1 MTTASIETRTSWVVA
16 SVSLVMLAVAFGAL
30 WIVAV
35 GLKTMAADF
44 GGARSE
50 PALASSLAWFGSS
63 LGGLMMGPLAER
75 YGIRTTVIF
84 GAVSICIGL
93 LISSFGEI
101 WQLYL
106 GHGLFVGVLGTA
118 GLNAPLYVYVSH
130 WFDRRRGSSLALLSS
145 GLYLAGTV
153 WPPIF
158 ERAIA
163 SFGWKTT
170 MVAYGVFAVVV
181 IVPLALIFLKPAP
194 ETPTA
199 AGAAGAPITAQ
210 PVFGW
215 PPNVVF
221 ALLVAASF
229 LCCVT
234 MSMPQNHL
242 VALCTDLGYSAQ
254 SGAMM
259 LSLLLGLGVL
269 GRQIWGAISDRI
281 GGLSTL
287 LISSLLQGLAMAG
300 FVVTQDEWGLYG
312 VAAAFGVGFS
322 ALIPAYVLAVREYFP
337 AREASWRVPV
347 VLLLSGSGMATGT
360 WLAGCA
366 LRLFRLLRAGLRRR
380 RRVQPRELHP
390 DRDAG
395 AAPPL
400 SRRRDGSACYSGLMP
415 AFLMIGHHLSTSA
428 LCQTPSACG
437 VC

>member
-1 MTTASIETRTSWVVA
+1 
-16 SVSLVMLAVAFGAL
+16 MLATSFGAL

-35 GLKTMAADF
+35 GLKAIAADF

-84 GAVSICIGL
+84 GAVSVCIGL
-93 LISSFGEI
+93 LISTLGQP
-101 WQLYL
+101 WQLFL
-106 GHGLFVGVLGTA
+106 GHGLFIGLLGNA
-118 GLNAPLYVYVSH
+118 GLNAPLYVYVSR
-130 WFDRRRGSSLALLSS
+130 WFDRRRGSALALLSS
-145 GLYLAGTV
+145 GLYLAGTL

-163 SFGWKTT
+163 HFGWQTT
-170 MVAYGVFAVVV
+170 MLVYGVFVAVLV
-181 IVPLALIFLKPAP
+181 VPLALIFLKNAP
-194 ETPTA
+194 ETPS
-199 AGAAGAPITAQ
+199 AAGAPGASGET
-210 PVFGW
+210 PRVLGW

-221 ALLVAASF
+221 AVLVVASF

-254 SGAMM
+254 SGAAM

-269 GRQIWGAISDRI
+269 GRQIWGAIADRI
-281 GGLSTL
+281 GALSTL
-287 LISSLLQGLAMAG
+287 LLSSSLQGLAMTG
-300 FVVTQDEWGLYG
+300 FVVTQDEAGLFA
-312 VAAAFGVGFS
+312 VSAAFGIGFS

-360 WLAGCA
+360 WLAGA
-366 LRLFRLLRAGLRRR
+366 LY
-380 RRVQPRELHP
+380 
-390 DRDAG
+390 DAFG
-395 AAPPL
+395 YYA
-400 SRRRDGSACYSGLMP
+400 P
-415 AFLMIGHHLSTSA
+415 AFAAGVLSNLLNFILIATLVLRKRIASSEWRMA
-428 LCQTPSACG
+428 RS
-437 VC
+437 

>member
-1 MTTASIETRTSWVVA
+1 VSTPSIETRTSWVVA

-63 LGGLMMGPLAER
+63 LGGLMMGPLAAR
-75 YGIRTTVIF
+75 YGIRKTVIF
-84 GAVSICIGL
+84 GAVSIGIGL
-93 LISSFGEI
+93 WISTFGEV

-106 GHGLFVGVLGTA
+106 GHGLFVGLLGTA

-163 SFGWKTT
+163 TFGWKTT
-170 MVAYGVFAVVV
+170 MVAYGVFAAAV
-181 IVPLALIFLKPAP
+181 IIPLALIFLKPSP
-194 ETPTA
+194 ETTTA
-199 AGAAGAPITAQ
+199 GGAVGDPIAAQ

-254 SGAMM
+254 SGAAM

-269 GRQIWGAISDRI
+269 GRQVWGAISDRI

-287 LISSLLQGLAMAG
+287 LLSSMLQGLAMTG

-360 WLAGCA
+360 WLAGA
-366 LRLFRLLRAGLRRR
+366 LYDHFGFYAPAFAAGVGFNILNFLVIATLFLRRR
-380 RRVQPRELHP
+380 YTMS
-390 DRDAG
+390 
-395 AAPPL
+395 AP
-400 SRRRDGSACYSGLMP
+400 AT
-415 AFLMIGHHLSTSA
+415 A
-428 LCQTPSACG
+428 
-437 VC
+437 

>member
-1 MTTASIETRTSWVVA
+1 MIAT
-16 SVSLVMLAVAFGAL
+16 VSLVMLAVAFGAL

-63 LGGLMMGPLAER
+63 LGGLMMGPLAGR

-84 GAVSICIGL
+84 GAVSIGIGL
-93 LISSFGEI
+93 WISSFGEI

-163 SFGWKTT
+163 TFGWKAT
-170 MVAYGVFAVVV
+170 MVAYGIFAVVV

-194 ETPTA
+194 ETATA
-199 AGAAGAPITAQ
+199 GGAAGATVTAQ

-254 SGAMM
+254 SGAAM
-259 LSLLLGLGVL
+259 LSLLLGLGVA

-287 LISSLLQGLAMAG
+287 LISSLLQGLAMVG

-360 WLAGCA
+360 WLAGWLYDYFGYYA
-366 LRLFRLLRAGLRRR
+366 PAFAAGVAFNLANFILIATLVLRRR
-380 RRVQPRELHP
+380 YH
-390 DRDAG
+390 
-395 AAPPL
+395 
-400 SRRRDGSACYSGLMP
+400 DGMTAR
-415 AFLMIGHHLSTSA
+415 ATA
-428 LCQTPSACG
+428 
-437 VC
+437 

>member
-1 MTTASIETRTSWVVA
+1 
-16 SVSLVMLAVAFGAL
+16 MLATSFGAL

-35 GLKTMAADF
+35 GLKAIAADF

-84 GAVSICIGL
+84 GAVSVCIGL
-93 LISSFGEI
+93 LISTLGQP
-101 WQLYL
+101 WQLFL
-106 GHGLFVGVLGTA
+106 GHGVFIGLLGNA
-118 GLNAPLYVYVSH
+118 GLNAPLYVYVSR
-130 WFDRRRGSSLALLSS
+130 WFDRRRGSALALLSS
-145 GLYLAGTV
+145 GLYLAGTI

-163 SFGWKTT
+163 HFGWQTT
-170 MVAYGVFAVVV
+170 MLVYGLFVAAVV
-181 IVPLALIFLKPAP
+181 VPLALIFLKNAP

-199 AGAAGAPITAQ
+199 TGMAGAPGET
-210 PVFGW
+210 PRVLGW

-221 ALLVAASF
+221 ALLVVASF

-254 SGAMM
+254 SGAAM

-269 GRQIWGAISDRI
+269 GRQIWGAIADRI
-281 GGLSTL
+281 GALSTL
-287 LISSLLQGLAMAG
+287 MISSALQGLAMTG
-300 FVVTQDEWGLYG
+300 FVVTQDEAGLFA
-312 VAAAFGVGFS
+312 VSAAFGIGFS

-360 WLAGCA
+360 WLAGA
-366 LRLFRLLRAGLRRR
+366 LYDYFGFYAPAFAAGVAFNMANFIVIATLVLRRR
-380 RRVQPRELHP
+380 VYARAISP
-390 DRDAG
+390 
-395 AAPPL
+395 
-400 SRRRDGSACYSGLMP
+400 
-415 AFLMIGHHLSTSA
+415 
-428 LCQTPSACG
+428 
-437 VC
+437 

>member
-1 MTTASIETRTSWVVA
+1 VSTPSIETRTSWVVA

-63 LGGLMMGPLAER
+63 LGGLMMGPLAAR
-75 YGIRTTVIF
+75 YGIRKTVIF
-84 GAVSICIGL
+84 GAVSIGIGL
-93 LISSFGEI
+93 WISTFGEV

-106 GHGLFVGVLGTA
+106 GHGLFVGLLGTA

-163 SFGWKTT
+163 TFGWKST
-170 MVAYGVFAVVV
+170 MVAYGVFAAAV
-181 IVPLALIFLKPAP
+181 IIPLALIFLKPAP
-194 ETPTA
+194 ETTTA
-199 AGAAGAPITAQ
+199 GGAVGDPVAAQ

-254 SGAMM
+254 SGAAM

-269 GRQIWGAISDRI
+269 GRQVWGAISDRI

-287 LISSLLQGLAMAG
+287 LLSSMLQGLAMTG

-337 AREASWRVPV
+337 AREANWRVPV

-360 WLAGCA
+360 WLAGA
-366 LRLFRLLRAGLRRR
+366 LYDHFGFYAPAFAAGVGFNILNFLVIATLFLRRR
-380 RRVQPRELHP
+380 YTMS
-390 DRDAG
+390 
-395 AAPPL
+395 AP
-400 SRRRDGSACYSGLMP
+400 AT
-415 AFLMIGHHLSTSA
+415 A
-428 LCQTPSACG
+428 
-437 VC
+437 